1 MARKGGYRI
10 LALGLVTLWATGCGG
25 EPAVE
30 EVSSNALS
38 ANALSANAVSAN
50 ALSANALSANALSAN
65 ALSANALSANALT
78 STALQ
83 DPLARQFLKYVV
95 SCALPVDQIINMTI
109 DGSEY
114 KFPGGLGLAPDWGR
128 A

>member
-1 MARKGGYRI
+1 MARKGDYRI
-10 LALGLVTLWATGCGG
+10 LGLGLVTLWATACGG

-30 EVSSNALS
+30 EVGSNALS
-38 ANALSANAVSAN
+38 ANALSANALSAN

-78 STALQ
+78 STALK

-95 SCALPVDQIINMTI
+95 SCALPADQVVNMSIEGT
-109 DGSEY
+109 D
-114 KFPGGLGLAPDWGR
+114 
-128 A
+128 